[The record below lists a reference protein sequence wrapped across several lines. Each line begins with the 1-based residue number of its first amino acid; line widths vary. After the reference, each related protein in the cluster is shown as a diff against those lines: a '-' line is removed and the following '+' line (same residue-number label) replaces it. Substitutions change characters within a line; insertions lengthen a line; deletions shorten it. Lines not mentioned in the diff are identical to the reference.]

1 MKMIVSKK
9 HLEQNS
15 QTQSKLT
22 PHEETQTESA
32 QANLL
37 RTKKKLENKRYSLGD
52 SELTDEIPS
61 TP

>member
-1 MKMIVSKK
+1 MIESKR
-9 HLEQNS
+9 HLKENS

-22 PHEETQTESA
+22 SHEEASKDSA

-52 SELTDEIPS
+52 SELTDEIP
-61 TP
+61 

>member
-1 MKMIVSKK
+1 MIESKK
-9 HLEQNS
+9 HLKENN

-22 PHEETQTESA
+22 SHEEASTDSA

-52 SELTDEIPS
+52 SELTDEIP
-61 TP
+61 